1 MPHLEGRDVAVLLQA
16 VDLHAADVG
25 DALRERALPREHLDH
40 LDAVEDLRHLRGG
53 ALQRNSIPPPPL
65 RTKWTRRVPHPVL
78 IGHARRCSP
87 TSGWR
92 GCCGTRGT
100 RRGGGIRSWGC
111 TRGGGTRVTRGP
123 AGAASGPR
131 STSPGCARCGRGTG
145 CRACG
150 VASDDDGTLAE
161 LRAADPSFQFLQ
173 LAGSRLPPRP
183 PHFPQVHRRSRGVR
197 TFRRSMGFRTLGA
210 LPCTLLHPQ

>member
-1 MPHLEGRDVAVLLQA
+1 MAGLLRDARN
-16 VDLHAADVG
+16 AAGWRHPIVG
-25 DALRERALPREHLDH
+25 L
-40 LDAVEDLRHLRGG
+40 
-53 ALQRNSIPPPPL
+53 
-65 RTKWTRRVPHPVL
+65 
-78 IGHARRCSP
+78 HARRGDACHA
-87 TSGWR
+87 
-92 GCCGTRGT
+92 GTG
-100 RRGGGIRSWGC
+100 RRC
-111 TRGGGTRVTRGP
+111 L
-123 AGAASGPR
+123 GAAEYLAGLR
-131 STSPGCARCGRGTG
+131 AMRARYGVSRVW
-145 CRACG
+145 